1 MPSALRERTAARP
14 TKRRRT
20 MAAISAALAVLVAAL
35 VVLGVRPWSHGSA
48 GPAPGAAF
56 SPLPVG
62 AKAPRMKLS
71 AAGSA
76 PVSIAFPAAGALTL
90 VSFLATQPDTAAT
103 ASRSQA
109 VELVSLAD
117 QYGPKGVH
125 VLIVDNTAVP
135 AALSTLENTVYDWQL
150 GDVPLLADPG
160 HVASDRFGVPSSPAT
175 LLIGR
180 TGKVI
185 ARWGG
190 YVLTAVV
197 AQALTSAISPGK

>member
-1 MPSALRERTAARP
+1 
-14 TKRRRT
+14 
-20 MAAISAALAVLVAAL
+20 
-35 VVLGVRPWSHGSA
+35 
-48 GPAPGAAF
+48 
-56 SPLPVG
+56 
-62 AKAPRMKLS
+62 MKLS
-71 AAGSA
+71 EAGSA
-76 PVSIAFPAAGALTL
+76 PVPIAFPAAGALTL

-125 VLIVDNTAVP
+125 ALIVDNTAIP
-135 AALSTLENTVYDWQL
+135 ASLSTLENTVYDWQL

-160 HVASDRFGVPSSPAT
+160 HLASDRFGVPSSPTT

-185 ARWGG
+185 ARWSG

-197 AQALTSAISPGK
+197 GQALTSVISPGKSP